1 MICVALYK
9 NIALYVLFLRK
20 KVWFWI
26 VLAAIKCSTYRAKRP
41 SFVAIAHHLFPSFCA
56 RLELTRTFIKNLFR
70 KFFHRGRISSVGGAL
85 DRLQNSLFF
94 CVFKYAWAVKQ
105 NVWNEAENSLSPD
118 TLVGRSRLA
127 SFARKSLTQRFTDFF
142 TDFEEK
148 TTVLQSTRLTADRK
162 VSCSIPKANTKGLK
176 ITENKGAA
184 YLPCKQLD
192 LCVARMTTWGGGPIS
207 SSLREET

>member
-1 MICVALYK
+1 MPVCVSLYK

-70 KFFHRGRISSVGGAL
+70 KFFHHGRISSVGGAL

-94 CVFKYAWAVKQ
+94 LRIQIRVGSQTKCLERGWKQSLAWHARRAFQ
-105 NVWNEAENSLSPD
+105 TREL
-118 TLVGRSRLA
+118 R
-127 SFARKSLTQRFTDFF
+127 ARKSLTQRFTDSF

-176 ITENKGAA
+176 ITENKDAA
-184 YLPCKQLD
+184 YFALQT
-192 LCVARMTTWGGGPIS
+192 ARP
-207 SSLREET
+207 LRGSDDHMRWRSHLQ